1 MEKILNYILSAADD
15 AGLSSREICRRAGLA
30 PYTLQN
36 IRKGRDPRL
45 STLQKLVNALEVEL
59 TVRIEPDAPAIL
71 PETPAT
77 QLERVD

>member
-30 PYTLQN
+30 PYTLQ
-36 IRKGRDPRL
+36 
-45 STLQKLVNALEVEL
+45 KLVNALEVEL

-71 PETPAT
+71 PETAT
-77 QLERVD
+77 AQLERVD